1 MGFKFKELKRWD
13 PVRGLVKVFLSSSKG
28 ILIIVSLVIVLW
40 QGYDVTQ
47 TYLSKPTSTK
57 FQILPL
63 TSMPNIHLSIC
74 NRYEILDCSLSQSS
88 KTCLGQNLPPYV
100 EKGVNNE
107 DIWKIAETSNA
118 NVKVSSALSFKDI
131 LDQVQFWND
140 SGNRWET
147 VFDSSRTTI
156 KEEKALFTTQMY
168 PFTNNYTLHCHTLNQ
183 DIRTLAPII
192 KLMRR
197 GNINTG

>member
-13 PVRGLVKVFLSSSKG
+13 PVRGLVNIFLCSFKA

-57 FQILPL
+57 FQVLPL
-63 TSMPNIHLSIC
+63 ARMPNIHFSIC
-74 NRYEILDCSLSQSS
+74 NRFEILDCSLSQSN

-100 EKGVNNE
+100 DKVVNNE
-107 DIWKIAETSNA
+107 DIWKLSDTSNT
-118 NVKVSSALSFKDI
+118 NVSSALTFKNI

-147 VFDSSRTTI
+147 VFDRSRTTI
-156 KEEKALFTTQMY
+156 KEEKALFTAQMY
-168 PFTNNYTLHCHTLNQ
+168 PFTGNYTLRCHTLNQ

-197 GNINTG
+197 GNINIV

>member
-13 PVRGLVKVFLSSSKG
+13 PVRGLVKVFLCSSKG
-28 ILIIVSLVIVLW
+28 VLIIVSLVIVLW

-47 TYLSKPTSTK
+47 TYLSTPTSTK

-63 TSMPNIHLSIC
+63 TSMPDIHLSIC
-74 NRYEILDCSLSQSS
+74 NRFEILDCSHSQSN
-88 KTCLGQNLPPYV
+88 KTCLGQNLPPYANKV
-100 EKGVNNE
+100 VNNE
-107 DIWKIAETSNA
+107 VIWKLADTSNT
-118 NVKVSSALSFKDI
+118 NVSSALSFKDI

-156 KEEKALFTTQMY
+156 KEEKALFTAQMY
-168 PFTNNYTLHCHTLNQ
+168 PFTSNYILLCHTLNQ

-197 GNINTG
+197 GNTNTG

>member
-13 PVRGLVKVFLSSSKG
+13 PVRGLVKVFLCSSKG

-47 TYLSKPTSTK
+47 TYLSKPTTTK

-63 TSMPNIHLSIC
+63 TSMPDIHLSIC
-74 NRYEILDCSLSQSS
+74 NRFEILDCSLSQSN

-100 EKGVNNE
+100 EKGIYNE
-107 DIWKIAETSNA
+107 DIWKIAEISNV
-118 NVKVSSALSFKDI
+118 NVKVSSALSFKNI

-140 SGNRWET
+140 FGNRWET
-147 VFDSSRTTI
+147 VFDSSRATI
-156 KEEKALFTTQMY
+156 KEEKALFTTKMY
-168 PFTNNYTLHCHTLNQ
+168 PFTDNYTLLCHTLNQ

-197 GNINTG
+197 GDINIV